1 MNVNLYGCSVRHTD
15 DGVIGQCEQCE
26 WVVVM
31 KMFKKTTMFSR
42 HMSVFYIVTP
52 LVCFSPDSFLFS
64 PLPLHSLSH
73 PFNLPPLQ
81 LFICCSFYFFLSF
94 LFCMCCYSDNVMQ
107 IYSETNATCTHTTQP
122 YQTFTKVIFNI
133 LLLFCWHNTI

>member
-81 LFICCSFYFFLSF
+81 LFICCSFYFFVIFILYVL
-94 LFCMCCYSDNVMQ
+94 LFWQC
-107 IYSETNATCTHTTQP
+107 NADIQWDKRNMHTHTHH
-122 YQTFTKVIFNI
+122 TFTKVIFNI
-133 LLLFCWHNTI
+133 LFLFCWHNTM